1 MSMATAGVTGE
12 GAVRKGAAPSAV
24 SMAVLGVEGALL
36 CAALFL
42 VALDA
47 RSGPVPGESFGVLMI
62 SPLLLLLILFAAAV
76 LTVGYV
82 LPAVLLAHW
91 TARQLTGRTAW
102 WWIPPTCTL
111 WVLPA
116 TVVPAWHL
124 AGLALYAAVLPPTLA
139 AHYTVVRADAGRPVQ
154 PCAAILTWGTLVVL
168 CVLVVGG
175 VVGAGQPGVGGFL
188 TGRSWAGS

>member
-1 MSMATAGVTGE
+1 MSMATAGVAGE

-24 SMAVLGVEGALL
+24 AMAVLGVEGALL

-42 VALDA
+42 AALDA
-47 RSGPVPGESFGVLMI
+47 ASKPVAGEPFQALLI
-62 SPLLLLLILFAAAV
+62 SPLVLLLILFAAAV

-102 WWIPPTCTL
+102 WWIPPACTL

-116 TVVPAWHL
+116 MVVPAWHL
-124 AGLALYAAVLPPTLA
+124 AGLALYAAVLPPALA
-139 AHYTVVRADAGRPVQ
+139 VHLTVVRADAGRPVQ
-154 PCAAILTWGTLVVL
+154 PCAPILTWGTLAVL

-175 VVGAGQPGVGGFL
+175 VVVAG
-188 TGRSWAGS
+188 

>member
-12 GAVRKGAAPSAV
+12 GAVGKGAAPSAV
-24 SMAVLGVEGALL
+24 SMAVLGVEGAML

-47 RSGPVPGESFGVLMI
+47 DPGPGSGAAPGGSFGALLL
-62 SPLLLLLILFAAAV
+62 SPLLLLLILFAAVV
-76 LTVGYV
+76 LTLGYV

-116 TVVPAWHL
+116 LAVPSWHL
-124 AGLALYAAVLPPTLA
+124 ACLALYAAVLPPVLA
-139 AHYTVVRADAGRPVQ
+139 AHFTVVRADAGRPVQ
-154 PCAAILTWGTLVVL
+154 PCASILTWGTLAVL

-175 VVGAGQPGVGGFL
+175 VVVEG
-188 TGRSWAGS
+188 